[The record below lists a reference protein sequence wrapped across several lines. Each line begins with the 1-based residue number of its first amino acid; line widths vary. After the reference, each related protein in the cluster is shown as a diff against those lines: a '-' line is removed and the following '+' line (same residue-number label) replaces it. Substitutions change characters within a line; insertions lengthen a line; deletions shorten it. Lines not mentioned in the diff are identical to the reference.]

1 MITKELIGENTYYY
15 EEKFKLINEGKLT
28 FNICAFLFTGL
39 WLVYR
44 KLYLEFT
51 AFFLLTV
58 ANYALFAFIGYDGF
72 ASEIIPLALYVAGG
86 LFGNNLYKNHLEKIA
101 ARYPGDNSKGGVN
114 LPATIAVIVF
124 ALALRVFAH
133 LTGNFIP

>member
-15 EEKFKLINEGKLT
+15 EEKFKLVDEGKLT

-44 KLYLEFT
+44 KLYLEFA
-51 AFFLLTV
+51 AFLFLV
-58 ANYALFAFIGYDGF
+58 AANAVFFAFIGNDGF

-101 ARYPGDNSKGGVN
+101 ERYPGDNKKGGVN
-114 LPATIAVIVF
+114 LPATIGIFIIV
-124 ALALRVFAH
+124 LAMYIATNWLC
-133 LTGNFIP
+133 I